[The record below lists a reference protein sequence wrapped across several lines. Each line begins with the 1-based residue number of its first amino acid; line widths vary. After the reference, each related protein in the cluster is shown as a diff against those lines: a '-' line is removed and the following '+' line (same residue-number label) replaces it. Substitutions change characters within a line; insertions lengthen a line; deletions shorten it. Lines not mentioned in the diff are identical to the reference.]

1 MCPAFHWWILRNFA
15 TRKMLRK
22 IRKITL
28 RTLLVFA
35 ILLAVLGVYFAFAI
49 WIDVPEIKND
59 TTLTWKRKTISKEF
73 YKVNQ
78 NWLKHSKSGLW
89 ELYVEGEAYE
99 RGVANGMLTKEL
111 HEFQEDAF
119 INQIRILVPNLTYLN
134 YLKFFVGYFNR
145 HLPDHIT
152 EEYKEEILGISKFAS
167 DKYDFIAPKY
177 HRILNYHGAHDIGHA
192 LQDKNM
198 TVGCTS
204 FSVWDKKSA
213 DGKLLVGRNFDFYS
227 GDDFAK
233 NKIVQFTNPAKG
245 YKFATVTWSGF
256 IGACSGMNEKGIT
269 VTINAAKSSI
279 PTDVATPIAL
289 LAREILQYAK
299 NIEEAIAIA
308 EKRKV
313 FVSESILIGSAPDN
327 RTISIEKS
335 PEKMDVYEVQNTSQ
349 IICPNHYQGKAYTN
363 DLSNLNNQIE
373 SSSLYRSIR
382 LRQLLENT
390 DTLNYLGAATILRD
404 QKGLNSK
411 NIGLTNEKSLNQLLA
426 HHAVIFKPQDK
437 LMWVSANPFQCG
449 EFICY
454 NLDSVFAKA
463 KDLEENEP
471 MNVSKY
477 TIPRD
482 PFLETKD
489 YKNFILFKQL
499 KSYIQFITKKSNKIV
514 LPENLENAFVTTN
527 PESYYMYQILGDYF
541 LSRKNTK
548 KASRYYE
555 LALTKEIATLKEEK
569 QIRES
574 LMECQKIKPTK

>member
-1 MCPAFHWWILRNFA
+1 MFRN
-15 TRKMLRK
+15 

-35 ILLAVLGVYFAFAI
+35 ILMAGFGIYFVLALR
-49 WIDVPEIKND
+49 IDVPEIKND
-59 TTLTWKRKTISKEF
+59 TTLNWKRITVDKEF
-73 YKVNQ
+73 YKVEQ

-89 ELYVEGEAYE
+89 ELYVEGDAYE

-119 INQIRILVPNLTYLN
+119 INQIRILVPDLTYLN

-145 HLPDHIT
+145 HLPDHIS
-152 EEYKEEILGISKFAS
+152 EEYKQEILGISKFAS

-233 NKIVQFTNPAKG
+233 NKIVQFTNPTTG

-313 FVSESILIGSAPDN
+313 FVSESILVGSAPDN
-327 RTISIEKS
+327 KTISIEKS
-335 PEKMDVYEVQNTSQ
+335 PEKMDVYEVQNTNQ
-349 IICPNHYQGKAYTN
+349 IICPNHYQGEAYAN

-382 LRQLLENT
+382 LRQLIGNT
-390 DTLNYLGAATILRD
+390 DSLNYLGAATILRD
-404 QKGLNSK
+404 QKGLNNK

-449 EFICY
+449 EFVCY
-454 NLDSVFAKA
+454 NLDSVFMKA
-463 KDLEENEP
+463 KYID
-471 MNVSKY
+471 SKEALNSPQY
-477 TIPRD
+477 TIPKD
-482 PFLETKD
+482 PFLETQG
-489 YKNFILFKQL
+489 YKNFMLFKHL
-499 KSYIQFITKKSNKIV
+499 KQYIQFITKKSEKIV
-514 LPENLENAFVTTN
+514 LPANLEHAFITSN

-541 LSRKNTK
+541 LSRKNTQ
-548 KASRYYE
+548 KAAQYYE

-569 QIRES
+569 QIREN
-574 LMECQKIKPTK
+574 MEECKKTKSN

>member
-1 MCPAFHWWILRNFA
+1 M
-15 TRKMLRK
+15 RKL
-22 IRKITL
+22 RKITL
-28 RTLLVFA
+28 RTLLGFTF
-35 ILLAVLGVYFAFAI
+35 LLAVLGIYFAFAI
-49 WIDVPEIKND
+49 RIAIPEIKND
-59 TTLTWKRKTISKEF
+59 TTLNWKRETISNEF

-78 NWLKHSKSGLW
+78 NWLKHSESGLW
-89 ELYVEGEAYE
+89 ELYVEGNAYE

-111 HEFQEDAF
+111 HAFQEDAF
-119 INQIRILVPNLTYLN
+119 INQIRILVPNLSYLN

-145 HLPDHIT
+145 HLPNHIT

-204 FSVWDKKSA
+204 FSVWDNKSA

-227 GDDFAK
+227 GDDFSK
-233 NKIVQFTNPAKG
+233 NKIVQFTYPTKG

-256 IGACSGMNEKGIT
+256 IGACSGMNVKGIT

-299 NIEEAIAIA
+299 NIDEAIAIA
-308 EKRKV
+308 KKRKV
-313 FVSESILIGSAPDN
+313 FVSESILVGSSSDN
-327 RTISIEKS
+327 KTISIEKS
-335 PEKMDVYEVQNTSQ
+335 PEKMDVYEVQNISR
-349 IICPNHYQGKAYTN
+349 IICPNHYQGKEYVN

-382 LRQLLENT
+382 LRQLLESK
-390 DTLNYLGAATILRD
+390 DTVGYLGAATILRD
-404 QKGLNSK
+404 QKGLNDK
-411 NIGLTNEKSLNQLLA
+411 NIGMTNEKSLNQLLA

-449 EFICY
+449 EFVCY

-463 KDLEENEP
+463 KTLNVNEAI
-471 MNVSKY
+471 NVSKY
-477 TIPRD
+477 TIPED
-482 PFLETKD
+482 PFLKTKG
-489 YKNFILFKQL
+489 YKDFLHFKNL
-499 KSYIQFITKKSNKIV
+499 KYYIQFITNASDKIE
-514 LPENLENAFVTTN
+514 LSPQFENAFIQSN
-527 PESYYMYQILGDYF
+527 PQSYYMYQILGNYYA
-541 LSRKNTK
+541 SRKNNQNAIK
-548 KASRYYE
+548 FYE
-555 LALTKEIATLKEEK
+555 LALTKEIATMKEEK
-569 QIRES
+569 QIRAS
-574 LMECQKIKPTK
+574 LEKCK